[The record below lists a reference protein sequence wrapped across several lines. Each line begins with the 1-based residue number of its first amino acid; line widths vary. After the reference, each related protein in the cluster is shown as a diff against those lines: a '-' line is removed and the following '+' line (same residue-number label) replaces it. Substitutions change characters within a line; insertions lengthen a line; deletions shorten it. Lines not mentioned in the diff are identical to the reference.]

1 VDINETDSK
10 WTVNDEVIE
19 FLGKTGLKSL
29 KKYEASIESLF
40 IIIIRHCVYDKN
52 IICIEELRDQ
62 LQKMGILEHM
72 QTNFEL
78 YEYLLCG
85 KASEVE
91 AETVIK
97 LFDQTSLSVEGS
109 NDGSSERDT
118 IFYLNQFLRKC
129 GNHEVVYNDHVV
141 TLEMVLEFLTGG
153 NFIPFGGFW
162 KKIDFDFYNAQFK
175 TICNPLP
182 KSSTCNLIFTC
193 PRNSPK
199 YQSFENVMKL
209 VVMEC
214 KDFGQI

>member
-1 VDINETDSK
+1 VDINENDVELLDLYAFKVVNIIKTDPK

-19 FLGKTGLKSL
+19 FLSKTGLKSL

-52 IICIEELRDQ
+52 IICVEELRDQ

-91 AETVIK
+91 TETVIK

-109 NDGSSERDT
+109 NDGSS
-118 IFYLNQFLRKC
+118 
-129 GNHEVVYNDHVV
+129 
-141 TLEMVLEFLTGG
+141 
-153 NFIPFGGFW
+153 
-162 KKIDFDFYNAQFK
+162 
-175 TICNPLP
+175 
-182 KSSTCNLIFTC
+182 
-193 PRNSPK
+193 
-199 YQSFENVMKL
+199 
-209 VVMEC
+209 
-214 KDFGQI
+214 